1 MPTLEVPEAMQN
13 QRLNVAA
20 QWKPEV
26 TFSGFPRP
34 DITWERNGQSLV
46 SDSKCKIF
54 VDEKTT
60 TIAIYSL
67 ERSDTATYI
76 VRAANVAGSA
86 CAQLSLTVIGES
98 VHFLTICL
106 QLMMTSQS
114 LQESSDLHC
123 ILLEAHVPPSLIYV
137 VSRLS

>member
-1 MPTLEVPEAMQN
+1 MLFPFLFVVDVPTLEVPPAMQH
-13 QRLNVAA
+13 QKLNIAA

-34 DITWERNGQSLV
+34 EITWEKNGQLLA

-67 ERSDTATYI
+67 ERSDTAHYI
-76 VRAANVAGSA
+76 VRAANAAGSA
-86 CAQLSLTVIGES
+86 CAQLSLTVIG
-98 VHFLTICL
+98 
-106 QLMMTSQS
+106 
-114 LQESSDLHC
+114 
-123 ILLEAHVPPSLIYV
+123 
-137 VSRLS
+137 

>member
-1 MPTLEVPEAMQN
+1 MNLTIMTDFLDIKDKPHDVSRTVVQMLEFETTVWYFIFVVADVPTLEVPEASQN
-13 QRLNVAA
+13 QRLNIAA

-34 DITWERNGQSLV
+34 EITWEKNGQSIV

-76 VRAANVAGSA
+76 VRAANAAGSA
-86 CAQLSLTVIGES
+86 CAQLSLTVIG
-98 VHFLTICL
+98 
-106 QLMMTSQS
+106 
-114 LQESSDLHC
+114 
-123 ILLEAHVPPSLIYV
+123 
-137 VSRLS
+137 

>member
-1 MPTLEVPEAMQN
+1 MQN

-98 VHFLTICL
+98 AHFLTICL
-106 QLMMTSQS
+106 QLLMMTS
-114 LQESSDLHC
+114 
-123 ILLEAHVPPSLIYV
+123 
-137 VSRLS
+137 